1 MPVTIKSA
9 AIEEIVV
16 TCHENYNDWLR
27 VINSEDDGAVAFSMI
42 IGSKNSA
49 AQMACAVSKRDARI
63 LVNAL
68 QTIIDNQ
75 T

>member
-1 MPVTIKSA
+1 MPVTIKNA
-9 AIEEIVV
+9 TIEEIVV
-16 TCHENYNDWLR
+16 TCHENFNDWLR
-27 VINSEDDGAVAFSMI
+27 IENIDDGGVAFSVI
-42 IGSKNSA
+42 IGSTKST
-49 AQMACAVSKRDARI
+49 AQMSCVVSQRDARI